1 MRSKARRTDQSRC
14 SNPIPSSFMLMAT
27 RRTNGESNRPMSI
40 TVGSPVAPLGAP
52 VLPGNSTPPAGVAAL
67 TRLDGRCVMD
77 PIVSTEWLAAELAG
91 ADLVVPDATWY
102 APGDKRDARG
112 PFATERIPRVTH
124 VAIELIA

>member
-1 MRSKARRTDQSRC
+1 MRSKSRPTDQSRC
-14 SNPIPSSFMLMAT
+14 SNPMPSSFMLMAT
-27 RRTNGESNRPMSI
+27 RRTNGESNMPMSI

-91 ADLVVPDATWY
+91 ADLVGLG
-102 APGDKRDARG
+102 APWDLPGGKRDAPRE
-112 PFATERIPRVTH
+112 FA
-124 VAIELIA
+124 